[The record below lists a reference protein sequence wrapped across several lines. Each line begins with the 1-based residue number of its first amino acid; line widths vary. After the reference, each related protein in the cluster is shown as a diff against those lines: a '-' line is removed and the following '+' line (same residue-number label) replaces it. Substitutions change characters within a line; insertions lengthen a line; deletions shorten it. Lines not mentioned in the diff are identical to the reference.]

1 MLGMGE
7 KLGSGAFGV
16 VHAGWERKTGR
27 RVAIKVINV
36 DAMASHEEAVALK
49 REIDVLAA
57 NKHPHVVE
65 FIEGFVTYKFGTQE
79 MRKVRVATAPILM
92 PIAS

>member
-1 MLGMGE
+1 M
-7 KLGSGAFGV
+7 

-36 DAMASHEEAVALK
+36 DAMGSHEEAIALK

-57 NKHPHVVE
+57 NKHPHERWLALVCE
-65 FIEGFVTYKFGTQE
+65 RIIQKS
-79 MRKVRVATAPILM
+79 KI
-92 PIAS
+92 